1 MTGLPVGR
9 RVAQWRVRRNMTQ
22 QQFAD
27 RLGKSKSWVDKVE
40 RGVRPLERMSN
51 LREVAEALRID
62 LEVLLAERIGQPDVA
77 VAGVARVRAALA
89 RYHVEASSRPPDVAK
104 VRARLD
110 HAEQSYRHARY
121 PILLGLLPG
130 LLDAAREA
138 RVARPDPVTGELLVR
153 AYGLVAL
160 VLVKVG
166 QGELAW
172 LAADRG
178 MAVALATDDARLA
191 AVATVPLSQ
200 ALRAVGRRRSA
211 METALVAARR
221 LPPRESAQGALPPG
235 ESAEGA
241 LPPAGDG
248 APSLHVTLLLQAVLA
263 AAGRGDERRMAALL
277 DQAEAAAAV
286 GGGFGRASVE
296 AARVVAEAAVEAVR
310 VVAEAAVGDMP
321 AATVRHERLVAGG
334 QWRWLPPEHRA
345 AYLLDVARAQALA
358 GDVPRAGR
366 ALLDAERTARGEV
379 HDRPAVRDLVAAVAR
394 SPAAPPDLTRLAAT
408 LRV

>member
-1 MTGLPVGR
+1 
-9 RVAQWRVRRNMTQ
+9 MTQ

-27 RLGKSKSWVDKVE
+27 RLGKSKSRVDKVE
-40 RGVRPLERMSN
+40 RGVRPPERMSH

-62 LEVLLAERIGQPDVA
+62 MEVLLAERIGQPDVA

-89 RYHVEASSRPPDVAK
+89 RYHVEASPRPPDVAK

-138 RVARPDPVTGELLVR
+138 RVARPGRVADELLVS

-178 MAVALATDDARLA
+178 MTVALARDEARLA
-191 AVATVPLSQ
+191 AVATVPLCQ

-211 METALVAARR
+211 MDAAVVAARR
-221 LPPRESAQGALPPG
+221 LPPCG
-235 ESAEGA
+235 SAEDALSPGA
-241 LPPAGDG
+241 DDA
-248 APSLHVTLLLQAVLA
+248 ASLHATLLLQAALA
-263 AAGRGDERRMAALL
+263 AAGRGDERRVPGLL
-277 DQAEAAAAV
+277 DEAAAVAGQAGAG
-286 GGGFGRASVE
+286 GGGFGPAAVE
-296 AARVVAEAAVEAVR
+296 AARVVAEAAVGDVR
-310 VVAEAAVGDMP
+310 
-321 AATVRHERLVAGG
+321 AATVRHERLVRGE

-345 AYLLDVARAQALA
+345 AYLLDVARAHALA
-358 GDVPRAGR
+358 GDLPRAGR
-366 ALLDAERTARGEV
+366 ALLDAERTAHSEV
-379 HDRPAVRDLVAAVAR
+379 HARPAARDLVAAVAR
-394 SPAAPPDLTRLAAT
+394 HAADPAGLARLAAT